1 MNVGLWA
8 PIKISR
14 RGPKLSHLFFA
25 DDLVLFS
32 KATLAN
38 CETISSILEDF
49 CALSGQKASLAKSRV
64 LFSDNTSQDD
74 KPQLSAMLDF
84 PITTQFGKYLG
95 CPIHQA
101 RPTKQSFQF
110 IIENI
115 EKKISNWNN
124 TCVSFAGQ
132 NTLFKFVIE
141 PIPVH
146 VMHSNFLP
154 KSTLKTIDRSSRN
167 FLWGTTLEKWKMHAV
182 SWNSV
187 TKDNHWQFGFA

>member
-25 DDLVLFS
+25 NDLVLFA

-49 CALSGQKASLAKSRV
+49 CVLLGQKVSLAKSRV
-64 LFSDNTSQDD
+64 LFSDNMSQDD
-74 KPQLSAMLDF
+74 KSQLSAMLDI

-124 TCVSFAGQ
+124 MCVSFVGR

-146 VMHSNFLP
+146 VMHCNFLP
-154 KSTLKTIDRSSRN
+154 KSTLKTIDRSSHN
-167 FLWGTTLEKWKMHAV
+167 FLRGTTLEKWKMHAV

-187 TKDNHWQFGFA
+187 TKDNHWRSGFA